1 MMRWIRAVLTVGAV
15 GVAVIAAFV
24 TGLFLYVNATARPLH
39 PDANAV
45 PSVTY
50 SASVPKWADAMAQG
64 RQLARAGLIEQNLPG
79 LSVAVGAG
87 GEIVW
92 AEAFG
97 YADLEKKTP
106 VRPETRFRVGDASKA
121 LTSAAVGLLL
131 ERDTLHL
138 DAEIQTYVREF
149 PVKQWPVTVRQL
161 MAHVAGV
168 TTDQGDEAPLA
179 NTIDDDGKV
188 NRRCERVVDG
198 FTMER
203 FAERPLRFEP
213 GTQYFPSNYGWVVV
227 SAAIE
232 AAAKEPFFA
241 FMNTQIFQPLGLR
254 DTIVD
259 NASEQIPDRATFYF
273 PRFAGDPRYGPQ
285 DTRQGDHSCYAG
297 ASAFLSTPSDLVKFG
312 MAFNGGK
319 LVKPDTVKLL
329 QTEQQLAS
337 GAPTG
342 YGLGWRIESLPLAGE
357 PARMAGHGSKEDF
370 IGGTTYLMTFPERGL
385 AVAVMTN
392 TSFADSKT
400 IALKI
405 AEVFAGPAKPATGK

>member
-1 MMRWIRAVLTVGAV
+1 MKRWIRVVLAVGAA

-24 TGLFLYVNATARPLH
+24 TGLFLYVNATARSLH

-45 PSVTY
+45 PSVSY
-50 SASVPKWADAMAQG
+50 SASIPKWADAMAQG
-64 RQLARAGLIEQNLPG
+64 RRLARAGLIEQNLPG

-131 ERDTLHL
+131 EKEKLHL
-138 DAEIQTYVREF
+138 DAEVQTYVREF
-149 PVKQWPVTVRQL
+149 PAKQWPVTLRQL

-179 NTIDDDGKV
+179 NALDDDGKV
-188 NRRCERVVDG
+188 NRRCERVIDG
-198 FTMER
+198 FTMDR

-213 GTQYFPSNYGWVVV
+213 GTEYFQSNYGWIVV
-227 SAAIE
+227 SAAVE
-232 AAAKEPFFA
+232 AAAKEPFFT

-259 NASEQIPDRATFYF
+259 NASEAIPDRVTFYF
-273 PRFAGDPRYGPQ
+273 PRFAGDPRYGP
-285 DTRQGDHSCYAG
+285 DLARQGDHTCYAG
-297 ASAFLSTPSDLVKFG
+297 AGAFLSTPSDLVKFG

-319 LVKPDTVKLL
+319 VVKPETAKLL
-329 QTEQQLAS
+329 QTEQQLTS
-337 GAPTG
+337 GAATG
-342 YGLGWRIESLPLAGE
+342 YGLGWRVETLPLAAE
-357 PARMAGHGSKEDF
+357 SARMAGHGSKEDF
-370 IGGTTYLMTFPERGL
+370 IGGTTYLMTFPDRGL

-392 TSFADSKT
+392 TSFADTKA

-405 AEVFAGPAKPATGK
+405 AEVFAGPAKTAAGK